1 MIIKYKIE
9 RDFFYRPFIKLRGK
23 NETDINV
30 NGDNR
35 EEKLIGNRD
44 ILYFFIL
51 IYSHFHQ

>member
-1 MIIKYKIE
+1 MNTIKI
-9 RDFFYRPFIKLRGK
+9 

-44 ILYFFIL
+44 ILYFFYFNIFPVSSTTL
-51 IYSHFHQ
+51 